1 MSLATGTGG
10 QRSALD
16 PPEAVRR
23 AFGQGVTPTAAD
35 ALVAA
40 RAAGLDWETAA
51 RAVALGLAD
60 HFGVPLVSAADP
72 RKPGRGGRWTWGWGV
87 LLLRVRGGRL
97 FRRARLEQGG
107 H

>member
-1 MSLATGTGG
+1 MSLATQIGDQPG
-10 QRSALD
+10 ALD
-16 PPEAVRR
+16 AAEAVRH
-23 AFGQGVTPTAAD
+23 AFRQGVTPAAAD

-60 HFGVPLVSAADP
+60 HFGVPLLPAAEP
-72 RKPGRGGRWTWGWGV
+72 RTPGRGGSRGWGWGV
-87 LLLRVRGGRL
+87 LSLRVGGGRL
-97 FRRARLEQGG
+97 FRRAGLEQGG